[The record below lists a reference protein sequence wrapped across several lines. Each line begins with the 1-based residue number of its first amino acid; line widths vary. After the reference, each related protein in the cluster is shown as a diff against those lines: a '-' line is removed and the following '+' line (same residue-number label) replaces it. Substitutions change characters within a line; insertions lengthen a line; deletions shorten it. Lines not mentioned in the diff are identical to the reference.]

1 MLAVQQW
8 LFPFREALSDVG
20 SATLPDIGLLL
31 PQPEGFPATRSLHP
45 IITIEAHLLWLPG
58 IATHRQ
64 RASGADHLNRP
75 VFALGREDEASLNDR
90 VHRVA
95 MIQEQRRVV
104 IGLNRNGLTIDDAVR
119 DGCSRQRHH
128 ALRGAKESGEQGDV
142 IHSQIKET
150 PAAFLIE
157 PGTPRPGWAAG
168 AADPMSGK
176 DSPNRPRGKSLRH
189 ELKGGSNGIGG
200 RPPQTHPALPRKRT
214 RDLLACPLPRTL
226 PLTTHDSSPLPS

>member
-75 VFALGREDEASLNDR
+75 VFALARQDEASLNDP
-90 VHRVA
+90 VHPVA
-95 MIQEQRRVV
+95 MIQYHRHVV
-104 IGLNRNGLTIDDAVR
+104 TRLT
-119 DGCSRQRHH
+119 
-128 ALRGAKESGEQGDV
+128 
-142 IHSQIKET
+142 
-150 PAAFLIE
+150 
-157 PGTPRPGWAAG
+157 
-168 AADPMSGK
+168 
-176 DSPNRPRGKSLRH
+176 PN
-189 ELKGGSNGIGG
+189 
-200 RPPQTHPALPRKRT
+200 
-214 RDLLACPLPRTL
+214 D
-226 PLTTHDSSPLPS
+226 